1 MKNLEHFLNGL
12 SGIIWGPI
20 MLVLLVG
27 VGIYLTAGLRAIPWR
42 RLGYSVRLLWR
53 SRVPEPGVA
62 GEIPPFHALM
72 TALSAT
78 VGSGNV
84 AGVATAIY
92 LGGPGAVFWMWMTAL
107 FGMATKYSEA
117 VLAVRFREVDE
128 LGRHVGGPMYYIRN
142 GLGPQWH
149 WLALLFS
156 LFGTLAA
163 FGIGNTVQANT
174 VANAVESSFHVPKWG
189 SGLIMALLT
198 GAVIIGGIRRL
209 GSVAAM
215 LVPFMALAYVCGA
228 LIVIL
233 WNIEEVPAAFGTIMN
248 DAFTGTAATGGF
260 AGASV
265 LMAMRFGVARGVFS
279 NEAGLGSAPIA
290 HAAAKTNDPVRQGPI
305 AMLGPFIDTILVC
318 TMTALVIV
326 LTGSWTTGK
335 TGAALATHAFD
346 SGLLQVGGV
355 LVTLGLMVFAFTTL
369 LGWSYYGERC
379 AEYLIGV
386 RAIQPFRILWV
397 ILIPIGAMGDLGWVW
412 LIADI
417 LNGLMALPNLI
428 ALVAL
433 SPIIFQ
439 ITQEHAVF
447 RKASFFTK
455 KMG

>member
-1 MKNLEHFLNGL
+1 MTSIEHALNAL

-20 MLVLLVG
+20 TLILLVG
-27 VGIYLTAGLRAIPWR
+27 VGIYLTVGLRALPWR
-42 RLGYSVRLLWR
+42 RLGYSFRLLWR
-53 SRVPEPGVA
+53 SRELKPGIP

-107 FGMATKYSEA
+107 FGMATKYAEA
-117 VLAVRFREVDE
+117 VLAVRYREMDE
-128 LGRHVGGPMYYIRN
+128 LGRQVGGPMYYIRN

-174 VANAVESSFHVPKWG
+174 VANAVESSFQVPPWG
-189 SGLIMALLT
+189 SGVIMAILT
-198 GAVIIGGIRRL
+198 AAVIIGGIRRL
-209 GSVAAM
+209 GAVAAK
-215 LVPFMALAYVCGA
+215 LVPFMALTYCVGA
-228 LIVIL
+228 LMVIL
-233 WNIEEVPAAFGTIMN
+233 MNLESVPAAFGIIVTH
-248 DAFTGTAATGGF
+248 AFTGTAATGGF

-265 LMAMRFGVARGVFS
+265 LAAIRFGVARGVFS

-290 HAAAKTNDPVRQGPI
+290 HAAAKTDDPVRQGLI
-305 AMLGPFIDTILVC
+305 AMLGTFIDTILVC

-326 LTGSWTTGK
+326 LTGSWTSGK
-335 TGAALATHAFD
+335 TGAALAAQAFD

-355 LVTLGLMVFAFTTL
+355 VVTSGLMVFAFTTL

-379 AEYLIGV
+379 AEYVFGV

-397 ILIPIGAMGDLGWVW
+397 IVIPIGAMGDLGWVW
-412 LIADI
+412 LVADI

-433 SPIIFQ
+433 SPVIIQVTRDHDVYRRGPRF
-439 ITQEHAVF
+439 TQ
-447 RKASFFTK
+447 
-455 KMG
+455 